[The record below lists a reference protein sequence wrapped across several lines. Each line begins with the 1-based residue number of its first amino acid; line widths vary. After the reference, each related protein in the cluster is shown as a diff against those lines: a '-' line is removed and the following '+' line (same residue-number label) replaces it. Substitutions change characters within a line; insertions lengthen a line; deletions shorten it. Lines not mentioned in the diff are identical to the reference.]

1 MAVIAVVN
9 GPNLNMLGGREP
21 EVYGTETWQEIR
33 GRLEKIALDMGLE
46 LDFFQSNHE
55 GALVDHVQE
64 VATIASGMIINPGA
78 LTHYGYSLRDAV
90 AALSLPVIEVHI
102 TNIFAREEWRSRS
115 VVSPVVRGVI
125 SGLGAAG
132 YELALLALAAIVG
145 GEDR

>member
-1 MAVIAVVN
+1 MIAVVN

-132 YELALLALAAIVG
+132 YELALLALAAIAG

>member
-1 MAVIAVVN
+1 MIAVVN